1 MSATDLTKAKEIIN
15 HLGMPASLA
24 EVKIERNSHSS
35 TCLRDD
41 QCVCDSDYPEVTTLR
56 GYHAPCVLRDH
67 ANCQVFL
74 TSNAA
79 HHFPRNPFVRH
90 EDGDGRLNI
99 DHPDYH
105 LREINPEQGIL
116 HYERETKNFGSPWL
130 TTAAVLKQAERPVPW
145 LWEPYIAPGALTV
158 LYADTDAGKSTLI
171 CNLLNRMFADESDFL
186 GLPLSP
192 ALVLYLMEDPPIALK
207 WRTESDVFNP
217 LRNSDHVRWF
227 RQGTVVPGMDKAGNS
242 LPVRVTEW
250 NSEDGPS
257 YLSWLHEAIKRHRES
272 ALSNLPILIVI
283 DTITTF
289 LGFEDGN
296 SSTDVAGAMREL
308 GLLADTTG
316 AAILA
321 LHHARRPRDGKY
333 RVNYMGS
340 AQFKAQCEVFLSLQR
355 QSSDRNNRQRSLE
368 LEKTRLSEHKDP
380 LPLALTEEKTYEID
394 PDPPKKP
401 KGAGEYEK
409 EERYRTIWK
418 AKQAFPAES
427 NRGLARMLQEPDD
440 KVIKRALDYAEEH
453 GWDEEAPDA
462 A

>member
-1 MSATDLTKAKEIIN
+1 MSTTDLTKAKEIIN
-15 HLGMPASLA
+15 RLGMPALSA
-24 EVKIERNSHSS
+24 EVSVERNSHSS
-35 TCLRDD
+35 TCPRDD
-41 QCVCDSDYPEVTTLR
+41 QCVCDSDYPEVITLQ
-56 GYHAPCVLRDH
+56 GYHAPCVLGDH

-74 TSNAA
+74 TSNTA
-79 HHFPRNPFVRH
+79 HHFPRNPFTRQ
-90 EDGDGRLNI
+90 EDGRFGVDNPE
-99 DHPDYH
+99 HY
-105 LREINPEQGIL
+105 LREISPEQGLL
-116 HYERETKNFGSPWL
+116 HYEQETKTFGSPWL

-158 LYADTDAGKSTLI
+158 LYADTDAGKSTLV
-171 CNLLNRMFADESDFL
+171 CNLLNRMFAGEADFL

-207 WRTESDVFNP
+207 WRTESAPFSA

-227 RQGTVVPGMDKAGNS
+227 RQGTVVPGTDKEGKAI
-242 LPVRVTEW
+242 PVRVTEW
-250 NSEDGPS
+250 NSESGPS
-257 YLSWLHEAIKRHRES
+257 YISWLHEAIKQHRES
-272 ALSNLPILIVI
+272 ALSPLPILIII

-296 SSTDVAGAMREL
+296 SSTDVAEAMREL

-355 QSSDRNNRQRSLE
+355 QTSNRNNRQRSLE

-380 LPLALTEEKTYEID
+380 LPLALTEEKVYEID
-394 PDPPKKP
+394 PDPPMKP
-401 KGAGEYEK
+401 KGTGEYER
-409 EERYRTIWK
+409 EARYRVIWK
-418 AKQAFPAES
+418 AKQNFPDMS
-427 NRGLARMLQEPDD
+427 NRALATMLQETDD
-440 KVIKRALDYAEEH
+440 KVIKRALDYGEEH
-453 GWDEEAPDA
+453 GWDEETPDA
-462 A
+462 G